1 MWLVN
6 IITAKTNIW
15 SQMTSRRVD
24 FVIQSRSNQKATSW
38 KGFTLDKCTCMVKEL
53 HLAFKINNTTNI
65 CAFKLNVKVISTEQ
79 CSLFIRFMHVCMCM
93 CVFVCQTHRLAAGN
107 PVWRVHGV
115 CKTLT
120 ALEKTR
126 LFRRDWEHRPM
137 LGIIVACSCRP
148 PRPSL
153 HRSWELTVCRRVRV
167 REQRRDVFRPAA
179 PVHRSDSGKW
189 QWTGSFLLACR
200 RVVWLLFL
208 LLPRTLIR
216 QQCSHSPAGG
226 LLGCREQRSLPS
238 FTLITLKSC

>member
-53 HLAFKINNTTNI
+53 HSEFKINNTTNI

-179 PVHRSDSGKW
+179 PVHRLSWQVTVNRKFPPRLQESCVTAVSSSSSDLDPSAVFTQSCW
-189 QWTGSFLLACR
+189 WTAGLQE
-200 RVVWLLFL
+200 
-208 LLPRTLIR
+208 TL
-216 QQCSHSPAGG
+216 
-226 LLGCREQRSLPS
+226 QRAEIPPV
-238 FTLITLKSC
+238 FHFNHA